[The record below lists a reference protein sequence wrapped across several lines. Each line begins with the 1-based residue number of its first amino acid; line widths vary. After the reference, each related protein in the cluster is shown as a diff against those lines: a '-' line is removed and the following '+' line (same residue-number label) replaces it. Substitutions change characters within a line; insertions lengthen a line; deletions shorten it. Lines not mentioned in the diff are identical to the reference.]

1 MKIDQRLLKMIAGA
15 GVVALLVIAVSFG
28 VGMILYSPD
37 QADSDRAYPIA
48 GGEPEAAPEAAPEE
62 TTEVVTEEA
71 TETVTE
77 EATET
82 VTEEA
87 TETVVE
93 PETPAPTGLAALLAA
108 ADTDAGKKVFRK
120 CKACHGFDKGGKNKV
135 GPNLWD
141 IVGRPVAG
149 GGGFKYSGALGEIGG
164 NWSYEA
170 LDAFL
175 ASPKTFAKGTKMSF
189 SGVKDEIDRANLIAW
204 MRTLS
209 DNPAA
214 LP

>member
-1 MKIDQRLLKMIAGA
+1 MKIDQQLLKMIAGA
-15 GVVALLVIAVSFG
+15 AVVAILVIAVSF
-28 VGMILYSPD
+28 VAGMILYSPD

-82 VTEEA
+82 V
-87 TETVVE
+87 VE

-108 ADTDAGKKVFRK
+108 ADTDAGKKVFGK

-149 GGGFKYSGALGEIGG
+149 GEGFKFSGALRDIGG
-164 NWSYEA
+164 NWSYDA

-189 SGVKDEIDRANLIAW
+189 PGVKDEIDRANLIAW

>member
-1 MKIDQRLLKMIAGA
+1 MKIDQQLLKMIAGA
-15 GVVALLVIAVSFG
+15 AAVAVLVIAVSFG
-28 VGMILYSPD
+28 AGMILYSPEP
-37 QADSDRAYPIA
+37 ADSNRAYPIA
-48 GGEPEAAPEAAPEE
+48 GGEPEAVPEPAPEE
-62 TTEVVTEEA
+62 TEATVTV

-77 EATET
+77 T
-82 VTEEA
+82 VV
-87 TETVVE
+87 ETVVE
-93 PETPAPTGLAALLAA
+93 PEEPAVTGLAALLAA
-108 ADTDAGKKVFRK
+108 ADADAGKKVFGK
-120 CKACHGFDKGGKNKV
+120 CKACHGLDKGGKNKV

-149 GGGFKYSGALGEIGG
+149 GEGFKYSGALKDIGG

-175 ASPKTFAKGTKMSF
+175 ASPKTFAKGTRMSF
-189 SGVKDEIDRANLIAW
+189 SGVKDETDRANLIAW
-204 MRTLS
+204 MRTFS